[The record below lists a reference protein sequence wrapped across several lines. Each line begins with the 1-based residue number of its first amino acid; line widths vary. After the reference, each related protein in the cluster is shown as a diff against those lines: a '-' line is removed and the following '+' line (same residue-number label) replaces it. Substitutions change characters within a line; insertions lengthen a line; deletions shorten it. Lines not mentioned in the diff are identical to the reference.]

1 MMGSGEFEP
10 WSEEVERAA
19 LDGRSGPV
27 AVVPAASASEGGR
40 VFDRWAQMGLDHY
53 ASMGVEARVIPIKNR
68 EDAEHEDLARQFEGT
83 SMIFFTGGKPRF
95 LSSVIGGTRAS
106 GRPWCAEEGPRPSI
120 VRASLSRPPSDP
132 APHRGRLTY
141 PVGS

>member
-27 AVVPAASASEGGR
+27 AVVPTASASEGDR

-68 EDAEHEDLARQFEGT
+68 EDAETRGSRAPVRGHFDDL
-83 SMIFFTGGKPRF
+83 
-95 LSSVIGGTRAS
+95 LL
-106 GRPWCAEEGPRPSI
+106 GREAA
-120 VRASLSRPPSDP
+120 V
-132 APHRGRLTY
+132 
-141 PVGS
+141 PVVGDR